1 MPVVALSK
9 GLALIGW
16 TGCLRTT
23 VSGNRRPA
31 GFRDAVRRRAEAG
44 EGKDS
49 LVLRDPVLGQFDF
62 RASRR
67 CVLLSELR
75 SPRALRRFAV
85 KGITIE
91 GTKGG

>member
-16 TGCLRTT
+16 TGYLRTT